1 MPRSKKHTPLLVRL
15 NNKLV
20 GRLTKKVSGA
30 IEFSYDTQW
39 LSWEHAI
46 PASLS
51 MPLREEAYKGDVVL
65 AVFENLLPDSDSI
78 RSRVAER
85 VGAKGVDA
93 YNLLSEIGK
102 DCVGALQFVP
112 ENITLPHAD
121 GLEKLKAI
129 PISDV
134 EIESLLKNLAQSPLG
149 LNRDDDFRISVAGAQ
164 EKTALLWHNNKWM
177 KPLGTTP
184 TTHIIKTQIGHLPN
198 GIDLSNSV
206 ENEYYCLKLFEAF
219 GLNVNRVEMKTFGQ
233 TKALLIERFDRVWT
247 KNGRLLR
254 MPQED
259 LCQALSIPPPQKY
272 QNEGGPGIEQIF
284 TFLKGSDHAD
294 KDQETFLKAQ
304 ILFWLIGATD
314 GHAKNFSI
322 FLQPGGHFH
331 MTPLYDVLTA
341 QPSLIQNQLNRKQM
355 RLAMCVG
362 NSRHYRFDKICG
374 RHFVETAHKASMRDE
389 QIQTIIKDIT
399 DQSTAAFKSVKEKLP
414 GDFPEDIYS
423 SVEGAAQTRIVN
435 LKAAFE

>member
-1 MPRSKKHTPLLVRL
+1 
-15 NNKLV
+15 
-20 GRLTKKVSGA
+20 
-30 IEFSYDTQW
+30 
-39 LSWEHAI
+39 
-46 PASLS
+46 
-51 MPLREEAYKGDVVL
+51 
-65 AVFENLLPDSDSI
+65 
-78 RSRVAER
+78 
-85 VGAKGVDA
+85 
-93 YNLLSEIGK
+93 
-102 DCVGALQFVP
+102 
-112 ENITLPHAD
+112 
-121 GLEKLKAI
+121 
-129 PISDV
+129 
-134 EIESLLKNLAQSPLG
+134 
-149 LNRDDDFRISVAGAQ
+149 
-164 EKTALLWHNNKWM
+164 
-177 KPLGTTP
+177 
-184 TTHIIKTQIGHLPN
+184 
-198 GIDLSNSV
+198 
-206 ENEYYCLKLFEAF
+206 
-219 GLNVNRVEMKTFGQ
+219 MKTFGQ

-374 RHFVETAHKASMRDE
+374 RHFVETAHKAGMRDE

-423 SVEGAAQTRIVN
+423 SVEGAAETRIIN
-435 LKAAFE
+435 LKAALE